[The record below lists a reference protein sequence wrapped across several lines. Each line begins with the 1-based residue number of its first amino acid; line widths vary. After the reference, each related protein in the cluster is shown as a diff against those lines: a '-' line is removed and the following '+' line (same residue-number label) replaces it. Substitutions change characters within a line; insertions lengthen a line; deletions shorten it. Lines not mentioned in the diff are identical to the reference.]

1 MEMELGTIDSNY
13 GYKSKFY
20 TLMPILPP
28 FWLMKSLT
36 KQLLRL
42 FHPLVLQGADQRSHR
57 RDHRREGDQRHQSH
71 YDGIKAFQPLGCC
84 DRTIYVCA
92 YTLHSITYIH
102 MYIYMIYVRKCS
114 LYIQGKMVKCL
125 YKYF

>member
-1 MEMELGTIDSNY
+1 MSMDWFQGKYTGNHVYHQIDMELGTIDSKY
-13 GYKSKFY
+13 GYINKLY
-20 TLMPILPP
+20 TLMPILLS

-71 YDGIKAFQPLGCC
+71 DDGIKAFQPLGCC
-84 DRTIYVCA
+84 DRTIYICA
-92 YTLHSITYIH
+92 YTLHSIT
-102 MYIYMIYVRKCS
+102 
-114 LYIQGKMVKCL
+114 
-125 YKYF
+125 